1 MLVNP
6 ALVGGF
12 LLLSA
17 LLSAIPGP
25 SVLLETSRAITRGRR
40 SAMWIVLGNALGG
53 LVLLT
58 LVLTGLGA
66 IVATSAKLFLI
77 VKYAGAGYLLWLGIQ
92 SIRSAHAAGAQLLET
107 TPGETPARRATA
119 VRQGFLV
126 GVANPKSIASL
137 MAILPQ
143 FVDPVLGNPALQML
157 IIGLAGALAQMLIET
172 VWVCAAGTL
181 RNWFQRRPRRL
192 QALQAGG
199 GVAMIGLA
207 GTLAVQR

>member
-207 GTLAVQR
+207 GKLAVQR